1 MLTNLLDGWFK
12 INIGEGAFYS
22 VFGFVFVFLGISLLI
37 LVFAG
42 LGLLM
47 RKLDARKAAKSQKH
61 AAVNPVPVPATQPQ
75 TEEGVTP
82 EIVAAITAA
91 LMAYYETERS
101 ECEFIVRRIKRL

>member
-12 INIGEGAFYS
+12 INVGEGAFYS
-22 VFGFVFVFLGISLLI
+22 VFGFIFVFLGIALLI

-47 RKLDARKAAKSQKH
+47 KKLDARKAAKMQKS
-61 AAVNPVPVPATQPQ
+61 AATDPAPAPMPQ
-75 TEEGVTP
+75 EEGGVTP

>member
-12 INIGEGAFYS
+12 INIGEGVFYS
-22 VFGFVFVFLGISLLI
+22 VFGFLFVFLGITLLI
-37 LVFAG
+37 FVFMA
-42 LGLLM
+42 LGVLM
-47 RKLDARKAAKSQKH
+47 HKLDARKAAKAQKP
-61 AAVNPVPVPATQPQ
+61 AAENPVPASVPEA
-75 TEEGVTP
+75 EEGVTP